1 MSRRRIALLLLTA
14 VVMAA
19 SAAGASAAQAT
30 TPGSINVQYSPGG
43 VSPTSSVGSVSLSI
57 NATSKLTSMTV
68 SVYTFGVTDCG
79 GTDVLDLPLS
89 DFVQPA
95 HDGDGQWGTWTLS
108 TPITT
113 SQLPLGSYQVCVTAG
128 DQGGDTLPLSLVGPL
143 DFFNIVQ
150 FPTFN
155 SSGTSFSFDNQDV
168 TLSGVAQLL
177 APDGTTTPFAGKT
190 LTVAVGGA
198 GTSPTTVTGADG
210 SFSVQF
216 QVPATGPYFVY
227 YPNDGSATGSSAVV
241 NLTLTTFPQH
251 MTAALTAKQV
261 NQGKPVSVSGT
272 VTYDDKGVKKPLAG
286 DKVWLCSS
294 GDPYP
299 CAATWA
305 SYAAGSAVTNAS
317 GKFTMRVPTAASDV
331 WKLQTTPTTYFPATN
346 VSLPLSVALANAI
359 TDFKAHLNSFAQI
372 TYSGCVIAPVSGLVI
387 EYAAKPSGP
396 WHRLRA
402 KTSIGSMACAHG
414 QQFSGQTIAQLAA
427 AYYRAIFAATPQWQ
441 SAASRT
447 VYLWKYL
454 TKITN
459 FSVKPRR
466 VPSGGHIRVTGRL
479 WTRGG
484 HGRWRPYGHRRVIV
498 VFRYRGQWYRYRGE
512 PRTNRA
518 GWFSGRF
525 PVYASSPFFAQ
536 FNGDKTHF
544 ACDSVTRK
552 VRSGALT
559 LTAGPWPGFRVPS
572 ADLVA
577 GQVRLAQ
584 G

>member
-1 MSRRRIALLLLTA
+1 MSRRRFALLLLTA
-14 VVMAA
+14 VAMAA

-30 TPGSINVQYSPGG
+30 TTGSINVQYTPGG
-43 VSPTSSVGSVSLSI
+43 VSPTSSVGSVSVSI

-68 SVYTFGVTDCG
+68 SVHTLGIAYCD
-79 GTDVLDLPLS
+79 GTDVLDLPMS

-113 SQLPLGSYQVCVTAG
+113 SQLSLGSYEVCVTAA
-128 DQGGDTLPLSLVGPL
+128 DQGGDTVSADVGPL
-143 DFFNIVQ
+143 YYFNIVQ
-150 FPTFN
+150 FPTFT
-155 SSGTSFSFDNQDV
+155 SSGTSFSYDNQDV
-168 TLSGVAQLL
+168 TLSGAAQML

-190 LTVAVGGA
+190 LTVADF
-198 GTSPTTVTGADG
+198 GTNPTTVTGADG

-216 QVPATGPYFVY
+216 PVLATGPYWVY
-227 YPNDGSATGSSAVV
+227 YANDGSTTGSSPPV
-241 NLTLTTFPQH
+241 NLTLTTFPVH
-251 MTAALTAKQV
+251 IAAALTAKHV
-261 NQGKPVSVSGT
+261 NQGQPVSVSGT

-286 DKVWLCSS
+286 NTVWLCGS

-299 CAATWA
+299 CASTWS
-305 SYAAGSAVTNAS
+305 SYAAGSATTNAS
-317 GKFTMRVPTAASDV
+317 GKFTMRVPSAASDL
-331 WKLQTTPTTYFPATN
+331 WKLQTTQTTYFPATS

-359 TDFKAHLNSFAQI
+359 TGFNARLDSFGRI
-372 TYSGCVIAPVSGLVI
+372 TYSGCVIAPVSGIAI

-396 WHRLRA
+396 WRRLRA
-402 KTSIGSMACAHG
+402 KTAIGSTACTRG
-414 QQFSGQTIAQLAA
+414 QRFSGTTIAQLAA

-441 SAASRT
+441 SATSKT

-459 FSVKPRR
+459 FSVRPHH
-466 VPSGGHIRVTGRL
+466 VAHGGHIRVSGRL
-479 WTRGG
+479 WTDNGRGQ
-484 HGRWRPYGHRRVIV
+484 WLPYGHRHVIV

-536 FNGDKTHF
+536 FNGNKTHF
-544 ACDSVTRK
+544 ASASV
-552 VRSGALT
+552 VRRVTAGALR
-559 LTAGPWPGFRVPS
+559 LTGRPWLRLRVPL

-577 GQVRLAQ
+577 GQVRLARS
-584 G
+584 